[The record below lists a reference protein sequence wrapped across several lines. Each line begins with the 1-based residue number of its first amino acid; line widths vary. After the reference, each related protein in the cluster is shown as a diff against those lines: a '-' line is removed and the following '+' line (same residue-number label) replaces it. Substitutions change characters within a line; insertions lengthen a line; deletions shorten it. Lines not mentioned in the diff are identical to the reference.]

1 MLNYEGGY
9 MGFTFDGRHSSEFGL
24 LVVSDGSRYHQN
36 LSSQFSDSVIQVPG
50 RNGGYYFGTQLGM
63 KDFQINCVYDDMTT
77 HTMHE
82 IQRWLYPNKVG
93 WLIFDETP
101 YKKYLVK
108 LSDVPSFDFIPFDK
122 QENIKSYQIRKE
134 IVKGELN
141 ISFFSFNEFGYENEE
156 YEVQSVTTNELIVQ
170 QTIDSGLLP
179 SNYSHEGIFLPHEQ
193 VEQIPANYSFE
204 IYNAGNG
211 RAEANFYFT
220 INKEDI
226 GDNNPLEIF
235 NYDDGENYIITNP
248 ASVIENEGYSLSNI
262 NKYRIKIDSNKKE
275 IWLDGLDN
283 NDNVTTSTSINIG
296 GCYNHYFPHIN
307 HIKPT
312 DIMILS
318 YLTDDNHNLEPLLYS
333 YSYGTDFTS
342 SDGSNSYSFEELKNT
357 WSDYTLLDGNQVTFV
372 NSLINPVFG
381 FYNLEYGYEN
391 LENKL
396 VYLLYPNKF
405 ICNKNLYNFV
415 VEYKHTYI

>member
-36 LSSQFSDSVIQVPG
+36 LSSQFSDSVVQVPG

-63 KDFQINCVYDDMTT
+63 KDFQINCVYDNMST

-134 IVKGELN
+134 ILKGELD

-156 YEVQSVTTNELIVQ
+156 YEVQSITTNELIIQ

-248 ASVIENEGYSLSNI
+248 ASIIEKEGYSLSDI
-262 NKYRIKIDSNKKE
+262 NKYRIKINSDKKE
-275 IWLDGLDN
+275 IWLDGLN
-283 NDNVTTSTSINIG
+283 NNEVTTSTSINIG

-312 DIMILS
+312 DIMIIS
-318 YLTDDNHNLEPLLYS
+318 YLNNDSYNIEPLFYPYS
-333 YSYGTDFTS
+333 YENSFIP
-342 SDGSNSYSFEELKNT
+342 SDKSNSHSFEELKNI
-357 WSDYTLLDGNQVTFV
+357 WSDYTLLDGNQVTSL

-381 FYNLEYGYEN
+381 FYDLQYTSEN
-391 LENKL
+391 SLNKL